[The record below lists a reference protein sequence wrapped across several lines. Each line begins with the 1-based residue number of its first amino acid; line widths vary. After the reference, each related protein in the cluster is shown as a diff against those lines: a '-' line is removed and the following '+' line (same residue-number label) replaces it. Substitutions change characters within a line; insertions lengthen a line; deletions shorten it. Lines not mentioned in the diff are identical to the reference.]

1 MALDLHPIGSSCA
14 PSLCLCTGRNASG
27 QVALPWVVAKRAP
40 RRHRL
45 RTPAFTSER
54 GAECRS
60 GSLSGRI
67 VCGEEQ
73 DPQGRHDRLGT
84 QRHVLGWPEA
94 RADPTSGTQRLVS
107 YLVSTTPSGNVRVS
121 TRLRFT
127 QLSRAVKNGVP
138 PPTRTGWV
146 TIAYSSISPARMA
159 AAASVAPPMSIGPP
173 SSALSLVISVTAS
186 PVTRRVFQSTVL
198 VVEENTTFGM
208 SRQRRANSICA
219 GVAPGCWSAVG
230 QCELIVSHSL
240 RPYSARPVA
249 PTRSDQ
255 NWNSS
260 SLGTLQPRSS
270 PGAAM

>member
-1 MALDLHPIGSSCA
+1 MPSADPYPDGSSA
-14 PSLCLCTGRNASG
+14 VQN
-27 QVALPWVVAKRAP
+27 
-40 RRHRL
+40 
-45 RTPAFTSER
+45 
-54 GAECRS
+54 
-60 GSLSGRI
+60 RI
-67 VCGEEQ
+67 G
-73 DPQGRHDRLGT
+73 QGRHDRLGT
-84 QRHVLGWPEA
+84 QRHEVLGWPEA

-121 TRLRFT
+121 TRLKFT

-146 TIAYSSISPARMA
+146 TIAYSSIRPARMA
-159 AAASVAPPMSIGPP
+159 AAASVAPPMSMGPP
-173 SSALSLVISVTAS
+173 SSALRRVISGTAS
-186 PVTRRVFQSTVL
+186 PVTRRVFQSPLLPVD
-198 VVEENTTFGM
+198 ENTTFGIP
-208 SRQRRANSICA
+208 RQRRANSISA

-230 QCELIVSHSL
+230 QWELIVSHSF

-260 SLGTLQPRSS
+260 SLGALQPRSS

>member
-27 QVALPWVVAKRAP
+27 QVALPWVGAKRAP

-45 RTPAFTSER
+45 RTPAFMRKR
-54 GAECRS
+54 GAEWIR
-60 GSLSGRI
+60 
-67 VCGEEQ
+67 
-73 DPQGRHDRLGT
+73 QGRHDRLGT
-84 QRHVLGWPEA
+84 KRHEMLGWPEA
-94 RADPTSGTQRLVS
+94 RADPTSGSQRLVS

-159 AAASVAPPMSIGPP
+159 AAASVAPPMSMEPP
-173 SSALSLVISVTAS
+173 SSALSLAISVTAS

-198 VVEENTTFGM
+198 AVEENTTFGM
-208 SRQRRANSICA
+208 SRQRRANSISA
-219 GVAPGCWSAVG
+219 GVAPGRWSAVG
-230 QCELIVSHSL
+230 QWELIVSHSL

-249 PTRSDQ
+249 PTRSDHH
-255 NWNSS
+255 WNSS

>member
-1 MALDLHPIGSSCA
+1 MPYANPYPDGSSA
-14 PSLCLCTGRNASG
+14 VKN
-27 QVALPWVVAKRAP
+27 
-40 RRHRL
+40 
-45 RTPAFTSER
+45 
-54 GAECRS
+54 
-60 GSLSGRI
+60 RI
-67 VCGEEQ
+67 R
-73 DPQGRHDRLGT
+73 QGYHDRLGT
-84 QRHVLGWPEA
+84 QRHEILGWPEA
-94 RADPTSGTQRLVS
+94 RADPRPGTQRLVS
-107 YLVSTTPSGNVRVS
+107 YLVRSTPSGNVRVS
-121 TRLRFT
+121 TRFRFT

-159 AAASVAPPMSIGPP
+159 AAARVAPPMSIGPP
-173 SSALSLVISVTAS
+173 SSVLSRVISVTAS
-186 PVTRRVFQSTVL
+186 PVTRRAFQSTAL

-230 QCELIVSHSL
+230 QWELIVSHSL

-249 PTRSDQ
+249 PTRSDHH
-255 NWNSS
+255 WNSS

>member
-84 QRHVLGWPEA
+84 RRHVLGWPEA
-94 RADPTSGTQRLVS
+94 RADPTSGTQRLVA

-127 QLSRAVKNGVP
+127 QLSRAVKNGAP

-159 AAASVAPPMSIGPP
+159 AAASVAPPMSMGPP
-173 SSALSLVISVTAS
+173 SSALSRVISVTAS
-186 PVTRRVFQSTVL
+186 PVTRRVFQSTAPI
-198 VVEENTTFGM
+198 VEENATFGM
-208 SRQRRANSICA
+208 ARQRRAGAICA

-230 QCELIVSHSL
+230 QWELIVFHSL
-240 RPYSARPVA
+240 RP
-249 PTRSDQ
+249 
-255 NWNSS
+255 
-260 SLGTLQPRSS
+260 
-270 PGAAM
+270 